1 MKLYKALALT
11 LGLLSLSILLHSCV
25 GASKPTAY
33 QAQESAEARYLRDQ
47 ERLRRE
53 YGSEL
58 DIAAQRMVRVF
69 SKELSPR
76 SGKDWQ
82 STVHLYDYEIIENNR
97 EGYVAC
103 RATLRW
109 MARDFWSG
117 VGYDWCQLD
126 GVLYFYPKLRSVD
139 RMRAEF
145 KIDRRNEH
153 VTKIAD
159 TADWNRVKNGL
170 TIDL

>member
-1 MKLYKALALT
+1 MKLYKALALA
-11 LGLLSLSILLHSCV
+11 LGLLSLSTLLHSCV
-25 GASKPTAY
+25 GPSRQAAY
-33 QAQESAEARYLRDQ
+33 QAQESAETRYQRNQ

-58 DIAAQRMVRVF
+58 EMAAQQMVKAF

-82 STVHLYDYEIIENNR
+82 STVHLYDYEIIENSR

-103 RATLRW
+103 RTTLRW

-117 VGYDWCQLD
+117 VSYDWCQLD
-126 GVLYFYPKLRSVD
+126 GMLYFYPRQRSVD
-139 RMRAEF
+139 RIQASF
-145 KIDRRNEH
+145 KILQRNEQ
-153 VTKIAD
+153 VGKISA